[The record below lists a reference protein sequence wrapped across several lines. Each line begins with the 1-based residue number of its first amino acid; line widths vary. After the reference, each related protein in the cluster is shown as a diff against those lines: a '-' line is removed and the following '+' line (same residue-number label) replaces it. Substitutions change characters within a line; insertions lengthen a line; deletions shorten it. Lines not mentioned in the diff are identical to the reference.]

1 MLSTRFF
8 IFSYFGWEL
17 CHLYPLHQLSID
29 RYLVVAYPIKHRILM
44 NAKVMILWVASIWI
58 VSCIIPASQMFSDFH
73 SPSDKRVLYVFSVI
87 VIILS
92 SVMYSSTYYKL
103 KKQSRNIVLRSSN
116 EIRAQ
121 EIRILK
127 EKRFLPTIL
136 IIACIAFVCTVPY
149 LVCYVLHTHL
159 GFLTDNV
166 QALWVV
172 YVLCISVFYKKLCS
186 EPLIYFLRLPSY
198 RKTFYVLYCRRK

>member
-1 MLSTRFF
+1 
-8 IFSYFGWEL
+8 
-17 CHLYPLHQLSID
+17 
-29 RYLVVAYPIKHRILM
+29 
-44 NAKVMILWVASIWI
+44 
-58 VSCIIPASQMFSDFH
+58 
-73 SPSDKRVLYVFSVI
+73 
-87 VIILS
+87 
-92 SVMYSSTYYKL
+92 MYSSTYYKL

-127 EKRFLPTIL
+127 EKRFLRTIV

-149 LVCYVLHTHL
+149 LVFYVLHTHL

-172 YVLCISVFYKKLCS
+172 YVLCISVFYINFAVN
-186 EPLIYFLRLPSY
+186 PLIYFLRLPSY
-198 RKTFYVLYCRRK
+198 RKTFYALYWRRK